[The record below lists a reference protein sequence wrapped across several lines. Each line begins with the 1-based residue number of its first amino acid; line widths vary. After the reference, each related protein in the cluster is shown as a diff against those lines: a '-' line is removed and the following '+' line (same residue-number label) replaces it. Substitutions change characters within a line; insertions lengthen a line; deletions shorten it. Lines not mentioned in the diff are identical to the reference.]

1 MDPEGDSP
9 DPVPVQVTTFVVL
22 KKKREEDTEQNKKK
36 NAFGNL

>member
-9 DPVPVQVTTFVVL
+9 DPVPVQATTFVVL

-36 NAFGNL
+36 NAIGNL